1 MYELCGVTRR
11 YRQGPSVIAA
21 VDDVDLCIDEG
32 DFVAITGPSGSG
44 KWTLLTLLGGLD
56 RPTCGQVI
64 FGGVDLARQCD
75 RKVTLPRRRPHASH
89 ARRTSARRRALR
101 AGGRTVILEV
111 EHLTRRFGART
122 AVQDVNLRVEAGEIF
137 GFLGP
142 NGAGKTTAIRMLL
155 GLLRPDSGS
164 ARVAGFDCWR
174 QHVQAARHFGAVLE
188 SPGMYTALTARENL
202 RQFARLLG
210 GVSKQEQAR
219 LLKKVGLEG
228 RADEPGR
235 GFSLGMR
242 ARLAVA
248 QALLGNPQL
257 LVLDEPTNGLDPLGI
272 RDLRELLR
280 GLADQPG
287 IAIVL
292 SSHLLGEVEELC
304 DRIAIISHG
313 FVRAQGSLLELV
325 NRDGYRF
332 ELWAGDPARA
342 RTLLEVI
349 PGLEVIE
356 GTAPTRLELH
366 ANRDGSELVTAILVP
381 QARAARALRRCPS
394 QR

>member
-1 MYELCGVTRR
+1 M
-11 YRQGPSVIAA
+11 
-21 VDDVDLCIDEG
+21 
-32 DFVAITGPSGSG
+32 
-44 KWTLLTLLGGLD
+44 
-56 RPTCGQVI
+56 
-64 FGGVDLARQCD
+64 
-75 RKVTLPRRRPHASH
+75 
-89 ARRTSARRRALR
+89 
-101 AGGRTVILEV
+101 ILEV

-210 GVSKQEQAR
+210 GVTKQEQSR
-219 LLKKVGLEG
+219 LLREVGLEG
-228 RADEPGR
+228 RADEPVR

-242 ARLAVA
+242 QRLAVA

-280 GLADQPG
+280 GLADEQG

-304 DRIAIISHG
+304 DRIAIMSHG

-366 ANRDGSELVTAILVP
+366 ANRDVSELVTAILV
-381 QARAARALRRCPS
+381 QQGVGVRELRRCPGNLEDYFREVTLRS
-394 QR
+394 VEPAAAAS